1 MMVKRLII
9 ISMLAAL
16 LVTTG
21 LGCKGGSSE
30 AQEAA
35 LTQINL
41 EYWRVFDDSDVLND
55 IISDYRVIHPNI
67 NIRVKKMRFDEY
79 EDELILAFA
88 EGRGPDMFSIHNTW
102 LGKYET
108 LITPMPDTVTLVY
121 YEEKG
126 TLKKEIIPIIREE
139 TMMSIRE
146 AQTSFV
152 DAVSEDIIQPYQADT
167 SSDSQE
173 RIWALPYSM
182 DTLAL
187 FYNKDLLN
195 NAGIAEPPDSWQEF
209 QEAVQATTLL
219 DLNGDVV
226 QSGAA
231 LGTTDNVER
240 AFDIVSLL
248 MMQNGTQMTSSSG
261 SATFAGVPEGS
272 SSRVPP
278 ALSAIEFYTDF
289 ANPVKVVYT
298 WNEDQPNS
306 FDAFANGT
314 TAFFLGY
321 SYHIPLLRAQSPK
334 LNFDIASVPQ
344 ISESKS
350 VNYANYWIETVAK
363 TSENSDYAWDFINF
377 AADAEQVVS
386 YLEDA
391 GKPTAL
397 RSLINTQLED
407 LDLSVF
413 ASQVLTAVS
422 WYRGDDAAIAEEAV
436 LDLVADYLTGLEEPT
451 ENLAIAQSK
460 VNQTL

>member
-9 ISMLAAL
+9 FSILASL

-30 AQEAA
+30 AQQAS
-35 LTQINL
+35 LIQIDL
-41 EYWRVFDDSDVLND
+41 EYWRVFDDSNALDD
-55 IISDYRVIHPNI
+55 IIAAYRTIHPNV
-67 NIRVKKMRFDEY
+67 NIKVKKMRFDEY

-88 EGRGPDMFSIHNTW
+88 EGRGPDIFSIHNTW
-102 LGKYET
+102 LGKYQT
-108 LITPMPDTVTLVY
+108 LITPMPETVTLVY
-121 YEEKG
+121 NEEQG
-126 TLKKEIIPIIREE
+126 TLKKEIVPVIREQS
-139 TMMSIRE
+139 MISIRQ
-146 AQTSFV
+146 AQTNFV
-152 DAVSEDIIQPYQADT
+152 DVVSKDVIQPYQADNK
-167 SSDSQE
+167 SASEE
-173 RIWALPYSM
+173 RIWGLPYSM

-195 NAGIAEPPDSWQEF
+195 NAGIAQPPGSWQEF
-209 QEAVQATTLL
+209 QEDVQAITLL
-219 DLNGDVV
+219 DLNGNIV

-231 LGTTDNVER
+231 LGTTENVER

-248 MMQNGTQMTSSSG
+248 MMQNGTPMTSGSG

-272 SSRVPP
+272 SSRIPP

-289 ANPVKVVYT
+289 ANPVKIVYT

-314 TAFFLGY
+314 SAFFLGY
-321 SYHIPLLRAQSPK
+321 SYHTPLLRAQSPK
-334 LNFDIASVPQ
+334 LNFNIAPVPQ
-344 ISESKS
+344 ISDSKS

-363 TSENSDYAWDFINF
+363 TSESTDYAWDFINF
-377 AADAEQVVS
+377 AADANQVPLF
-386 YLEDA
+386 LEVA
-391 GKPTAL
+391 KKPTAL

-422 WYRGDDAAIAEEAV
+422 WYQGNDVAVAEEAV
-436 LDLVADYLTGLEEPT
+436 LDLVADYLTGLEKPEA
-451 ENLAIAQSK
+451 NLAIAQSK